1 MYNTAMETKHTHKNC
16 NASITKATEA
26 TITNLNIGAT
36 LERNDVYE
44 ITIDDDYNK
53 QYHLAYLYH
62 HLCEAHFEE
71 VACRAESRA
80 KRLCEALNA
89 GLYIGANPKRG
100 DDLYEYN
107 PSYFRK
113 LARDRKLFLEF
124 LKRYVAG
131 EFKYKFPLF
140 AQPMDFH
147 ELLSEQQRSIKLLTD
162 TISEICKPKRRRKIN
177 H

>member
-1 MYNTAMETKHTHKNC
+1 MKKHTYING
-16 NASITKATEA
+16 NGSFSKATGP
-26 TITNLNIGAT
+26 TNTNLNLGVT

-53 QYHLAYLYH
+53 QYHLAYLYNP
-62 HLCEAHFEE
+62 LCECHFEE
-71 VACRAESRA
+71 VAGRPESRA
-80 KRLCEALNA
+80 KRLCECLKG

-124 LKRYVAG
+124 LNRYVAG

-140 AQPMDFH
+140 AQPMDFN

-177 H
+177 N